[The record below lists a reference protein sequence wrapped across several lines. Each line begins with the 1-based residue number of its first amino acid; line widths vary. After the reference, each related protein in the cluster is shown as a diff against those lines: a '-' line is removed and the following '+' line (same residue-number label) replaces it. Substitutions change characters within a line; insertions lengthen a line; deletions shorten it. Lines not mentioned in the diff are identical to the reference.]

1 MTPRIAIIGA
11 GPAGL
16 FAAQCLAE
24 HGLAVHVFDQRPS
37 PARKFLMAGLGG
49 LNLTHSEEIES
60 FLGRYRPQE
69 PKLLDAVTDFPP
81 SALRAWSERLGHPT
95 FIGSS
100 GKVFPESFK
109 ASPLLRNWLRH
120 LEALGVQ
127 LEMRVRWQG
136 LDADGAVLL
145 QREGEEA
152 AACAFD
158 AVLLALGGG
167 SWAKL
172 GSDGHWVPFL
182 RERGV
187 CVSDLKPSNC
197 GFKIGFS
204 EFFQEKFKGTPLK
217 KIAITHGE
225 QRVLG
230 DAMVDAA
237 GLEGGAIY
245 ALSAGL
251 REDIALNG
259 SATLSLDLKPD
270 VSKDDLVQRLR
281 KPRGKQSVGN
291 YLRKACGLPAVAA
304 ALLRE
309 VGDLPNMPET
319 LAERIK
325 GLRLTALAPRPID
338 RAISSAGGVVFNEI
352 NDTFMLTKLPGVFVA
367 GEMLDWE
374 APTGGY
380 LLQGVFATGR
390 KAALGIIAFVDE
402 KKIKGTE

>member
-24 HGLAVHVFDQRPS
+24 QGLAVHVFDQRPS

-60 FLGRYRPQE
+60 FLGRYHPQE
-69 PKLLDAVTDFPP
+69 PKLLDAVKDFPP
-81 SALRAWSERLGHPT
+81 SALREWSEWLGHPT
-95 FIGSS
+95 FVGSS

-109 ASPLLRNWLRH
+109 ASPLLRNWLKH

-127 LEMRVRWQG
+127 LDTRVRWLG
-136 LDADGAVLL
+136 FDAAGALLL
-145 QREGEEA
+145 QRAGEETTA
-152 AACAFD
+152 HAFD

-172 GSDGHWVPFL
+172 GSDGHWVPIL

-187 CVSDLKPSNC
+187 SVVDLKPSNC
-197 GFKIGFS
+197 GFEVGFS

-217 KIAITHGE
+217 KIAITHKGR
-225 QRVLG
+225 RVLG

-237 GLEGGAIY
+237 GLEGGAVY
-245 ALSAGL
+245 ALSAAL
-251 REDIALNG
+251 REDITLNG
-259 SATLSLDLKPD
+259 SATLTLDLKPD
-270 VSKDDLVQRLR
+270 VSKDDLVKRLQ
-281 KPRGKQSVGN
+281 KPRGKQSFSN
-291 YLRKACGLPAVAA
+291 YLRKTSGLSAVAA

-309 VGDLPNMPET
+309 AGDLPNIPEA

-325 GLRLTALAPRPID
+325 RLKLTATAPRPID
-338 RAISSAGGVVFNEI
+338 RAISSAGGVAFD
-352 NDTFMLTKLPGVFVA
+352 DTDDALMLTKMPGVFVA

-380 LLQGVFATGR
+380 LLQGVFATAR
-390 KAALGIIAFVDE
+390 KAALGIAAFVDE
-402 KKIKGTE
+402 KK